1 MVLKIKLWNNQGW
14 VLDYNEADRFLS
26 IEAPGKSRKNVLQM

>member
-1 MVLKIKLWNNQGW
+1 MQGW